1 MSVGADRDFLASA
14 QAMSKTDA
22 PQGPSIVWFREDLRL
37 ADNPALHAGHE
48 RGAPLLCVFVMEEDN
63 EVRPDG
69 AAARWWLHHSLEA
82 LADALDKAG
91 ARLDILAGASAT
103 LIPELAKT
111 SEAGA
116 LFFNRRYGAPA
127 KLDEHIEEALGDGC
141 PVEVH
146 NGRLLNEPWEI
157 KTKTGGS
164 YGVFT
169 PYWKT
174 VVADGLPDK
183 PLPKPRKLDAAPYP
197 ACGPKRVE
205 LKDLGLLP
213 TTPDWAAGLREA
225 WTPGEDGALARLREF
240 LDNGLKTYGEERNKL
255 ASYGTSRLSPHL
267 RFGEISPRT
276 IVAEVKAKVTKASAD
291 GAKTYL
297 SEIGWREF
305 DYHNLHYHPDV
316 ATKNLHGNFDR
327 MPWDKIG
334 KAELD
339 RWKKGRT
346 GFPVVDAGMR
356 ELWTTG
362 YMHNRVRMITASFL
376 IKDLLC
382 DWRVGE
388 EWFWDCLCDA
398 DPANNTMNWQWV
410 AGSGADAAPFFR
422 IFNPVSQGEKFDPAG
437 EYVRRWVP
445 ELGRIEGNAIHS
457 PWELSG
463 DALEAAGVDLG
474 KTYPEPMVEHKKAR
488 QRALDAYEKVKK

>member
-1 MSVGADRDFLASA
+1 MAKND
-14 QAMSKTDA
+14 QAA
-22 PQGPSIVWFREDLRL
+22 GPTVVWFREDMRL
-37 ADNPALHAGHE
+37 TDHPALHHAAK
-48 RGAPLLCVFVMEEDN
+48 RGAPLLCIFVLEDDEEI
-63 EVRPDG
+63 RQDG
-69 AAARWWLHHSLEA
+69 AAARWWMHHSLARHAEA
-82 LADALDKAG
+82 LDTVG
-91 ARLDILAGASAT
+91 ARLDILAGSSAK
-103 LIPELAKT
+103 LIPELVKSA
-111 SEAGA
+111 EAGA
-116 LFFNRRYGAPA
+116 LFYNRRYGAPA
-127 KLDEHIEEALGDGC
+127 KVDERIEASIGDTC
-141 PVEVH
+141 TIEVY
-146 NGRLLNEPWEI
+146 NGRLLNEPWEV

-169 PYWKT
+169 PYWRN
-174 VVADGLPDK
+174 VVADGLPDE
-183 PLPKPRKLDAAPYP
+183 PLPKPRKLDAAPYSSS
-197 ACGPKRVE
+197 GPKRAA
-205 LKDLGLLP
+205 LDDLRLLP
-213 TTPDWAAGLREA
+213 AKHDWASGMREA
-225 WTPGEDGALARLREF
+225 WKPGEENALARLRDF
-240 LDNGLKTYGEERNKL
+240 LEDGLKAYGEERNKL
-255 ASYGTSRLSPHL
+255 ASFGTSRLSPHL

-276 IVAEVKAKVTKASAD
+276 IVAEVKAKETKASAD

-327 MPWDKIG
+327 MPWEKVG
-334 KAELD
+334 KRELD
-339 RWKKGRT
+339 RWKRGQT

-376 IKDLLC
+376 IKHLMC

-422 IFNPVSQGEKFDPAG
+422 IFNPVTQGEKFDPAG

-445 ELGRIEGNAIHS
+445 ELARIEGKAIHS
-457 PWELSG
+457 PWELSR
-463 DALEAAGVDLG
+463 DALEAAGVELG
-474 KTYPEPMVEHKKAR
+474 KTYPQPMVEHKKAR